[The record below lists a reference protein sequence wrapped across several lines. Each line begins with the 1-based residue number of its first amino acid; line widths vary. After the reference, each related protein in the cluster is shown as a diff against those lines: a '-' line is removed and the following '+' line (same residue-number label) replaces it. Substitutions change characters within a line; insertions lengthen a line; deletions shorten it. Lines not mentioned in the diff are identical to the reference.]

1 MSSNFESSED
11 LILIYGD
18 LISNLNLEITNLEDD
33 MELSSENLIFPS
45 DLGLKAYEP
54 NELVL
59 NAVQDLKLF
68 FEEESNCSCR
78 KKINR
83 ILIEFGV
90 TNKILGL

>member
-1 MSSNFESSED
+1 
-11 LILIYGD
+11 
-18 LISNLNLEITNLEDD
+18 
-33 MELSSENLIFPS
+33 MELSPENLILPDELY
-45 DLGLKAYEP
+45 DLGLEAYEP

-68 FEEESNCSCR
+68 FEESNCSCR

>member
-1 MSSNFESSED
+1 MYSNFESSEY

-45 DLGLKAYEP
+45 DLGLEAYEP

-59 NAVQDLKLF
+59 NAVKDLKLF
-68 FEEESNCSCR
+68 FEESNCSGC